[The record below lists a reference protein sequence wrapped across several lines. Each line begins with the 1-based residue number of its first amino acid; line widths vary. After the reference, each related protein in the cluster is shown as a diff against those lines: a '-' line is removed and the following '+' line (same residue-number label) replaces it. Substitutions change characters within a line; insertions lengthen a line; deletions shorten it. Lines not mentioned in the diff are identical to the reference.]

1 MANSKVTQERNKP
14 TFIRRDWH
22 KKIRLG
28 QSIKKNRVWRKPRGM
43 DNKIR
48 LAFKGYSGKVKV
60 GWGNSDEDRCK
71 IDGLMPILVENLAQL
86 SKVQKGQGIIIASV
100 GKKNRTAIT
109 AKANEMKI
117 KILNKY
123 KSVSSAHKGVSLDRQ
138 KEQNAISK

>member
-48 LAFKGYSGKVKV
+48 LAFKGYPGKVKV
-60 GWGNSDEDRCK
+60 GWGNSNEDKCK
-71 IDGLMPILVENLAQL
+71 LNGLMPVLVENVSQL
-86 SKVQKGQGIIIASV
+86 SKIEKGQGIIIAGV
-100 GKKNRTAIT
+100 GKKNRTAI
-109 AKANEMKI
+109 ANKANEMKI

-123 KSVSSAHKGVSLDRQ
+123 KSAKAED
-138 KEQNAISK
+138 SK